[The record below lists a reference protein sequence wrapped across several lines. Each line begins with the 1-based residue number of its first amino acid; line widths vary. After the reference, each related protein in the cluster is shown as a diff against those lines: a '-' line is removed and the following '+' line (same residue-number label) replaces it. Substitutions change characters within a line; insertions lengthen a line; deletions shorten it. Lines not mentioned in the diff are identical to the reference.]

1 MFSKLKSREMLLQLQ
16 SYGPHITQAYTHRY
30 FGPIKTNSVQLWES
44 STAKAYG
51 EEYLNIL

>member
-30 FGPIKTNSVQLWES
+30 FGPIKTNSVQL
-44 STAKAYG
+44 
-51 EEYLNIL
+51 